1 MSIAFTHGGFTHGA
15 RVLVVCGAMVALAG
29 CQEPRTASQ
38 GASGVSATY
47 SGRALSSDLPM
58 VARVPAI
65 LSAAETALRR
75 RGWSVERRDET
86 EDRGTLIAR
95 APRSSD
101 LEKMR
106 VEARVIG
113 SGAKVTLVCEPFGDE
128 VVSRAVLD
136 EVLRNLG
143 M

>member
-1 MSIAFTHGGFTHGA
+1 M
-15 RVLVVCGAMVALAG
+15 RVRGRSAIPPLAHAVVLAVVASLPG
-29 CQEPRTASQ
+29 CQEPRTAAQ
-38 GASGVSATY
+38 GESGVSATY
-47 SGRALSSDLPM
+47 VGRSLSADLAM
-58 VARVPAI
+58 EARVPAI
-65 LSAAETALRR
+65 LSAADIALRR
-75 RGWSVERRDET
+75 RGWSIEERSET
-86 EDRGTLIAR
+86 EDRGRIIAR

-113 SGAKVTLVCEPFGDE
+113 SGARVTLVCEPFGDE